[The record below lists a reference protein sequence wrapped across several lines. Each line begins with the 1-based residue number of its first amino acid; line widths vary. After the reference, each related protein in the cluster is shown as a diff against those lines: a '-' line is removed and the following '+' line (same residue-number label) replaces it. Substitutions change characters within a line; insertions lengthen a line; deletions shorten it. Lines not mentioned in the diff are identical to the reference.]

1 MYQVNESLSLSHTHV
16 ESCVY
21 QKNTHGGIIVGSND
35 GMRDGKRYFQT
46 DRNRGIF
53 VRREDVE
60 LLDD

>member
-1 MYQVNESLSLSHTHV
+1 MGYGL
-16 ESCVY
+16 
-21 QKNTHGGIIVGSND
+21 VGSND
-35 GMRDGKRYFQT
+35 GVRDGKRYFQT

>member
-1 MYQVNESLSLSHTHV
+1 M

-21 QKNTHGGIIVGSND
+21 QKNTHGEIIVGSND